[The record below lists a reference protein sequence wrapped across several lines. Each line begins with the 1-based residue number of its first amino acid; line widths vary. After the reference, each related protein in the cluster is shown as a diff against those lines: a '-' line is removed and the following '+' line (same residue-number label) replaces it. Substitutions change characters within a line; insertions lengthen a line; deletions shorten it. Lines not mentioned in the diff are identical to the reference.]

1 MKPITRFLFA
11 QGDSLPEFDA
21 GLCEYIYAANGLFR
35 RAQRRGLEAMIP
47 AATPTRLVTT
57 LEPYARLQLPRVP
70 MQLTQEI
77 FDTSRRQCIQ
87 SGEFIEVLFYLC
99 WNDEQ
104 GWWLH
109 TPPQAQGATW
119 VFATNTSAQSAYV
132 NALIE
137 IHSHHW
143 MDARFSPDDD
153 RDEVG
158 FRIYGV
164 LGRIFERP
172 EIKLRVSV
180 YGDWWEIPASAV
192 FELPAEV
199 LERYGT

>member
-11 QGDSLPEFDA
+11 ERNSFPAFDA

-35 RAQRRGLEAMIP
+35 RAQRRGLKALVP
-47 AATPTRLVTT
+47 AATPTRLLTT
-57 LEPYARLQLPRVP
+57 LKPYVHLQTPRVP
-70 MQLTQEI
+70 MPLAQEI
-77 FDTSRRQCIQ
+77 LDESRRQCIARR
-87 SGEFIEVLFYLC
+87 EFVEALFYLC

-104 GWWLH
+104 GWSLH
-109 TPPQAQGATW
+109 VPPQAQGATW
-119 VFATNTSAQSAYV
+119 VYATDTNAESAYV

-143 MDARFSPDDD
+143 MDARFSSDDNK
-153 RDEVG
+153 DEVG

-164 LGRIFERP
+164 LGRIFAQP

-180 YGDWWEIPASAV
+180 FGDWWEIPASVV

-199 LERYGT
+199 HERYGA